1 MLNENIKSYRK
12 KNGLSQ
18 EDLAAKLN
26 VVRQTVSKWETGLSV
41 PDAEMLIKLA
51 EVLNTSVNSLLGE
64 TEGSVPEEV
73 SLSELSQKLELLTVQ
88 FADHNEK
95 HRKRTRITL
104 VILLVITL
112 FLLIQS
118 VIVLCAASVTVDVS
132 STNVYF
138 AEPSDEI
145 TPSLGIIGG
154 ADGPTAILIATTGFP
169 WFELF
174 LSVLFLVASVLL
186 IIGIV
191 KTKRKK

>member
-41 PDAEMLIKLA
+41 PDAEMLIRLA

-64 TEGSVPEEV
+64 TEESEPEKI
-73 SLSELSQKLELLTVQ
+73 SLTELSQKLELLTVQ

-95 HRKRTRITL
+95 HRNRTMITL

>member
-18 EDLAAKLN
+18 EDLANKLN

-41 PDAEMLIKLA
+41 PDAEMLIRLA

-64 TEGSVPEEV
+64 TEESEPEKI
-73 SLSELSQKLELLTVQ
+73 SLTELSQKLELLTVQ

-95 HRKRTRITL
+95 HRKRMRITL

-118 VIVLCAASVTVDVS
+118 VILLCAASVTVDVS

-154 ADGPTAILIATTGFP
+154 ADGPTAILIATSPFSNVSIT
-169 WFELF
+169 L
-174 LSVLFLVASVLL
+174 LSSS
-186 IIGIV
+186 
-191 KTKRKK
+191 

>member
-41 PDAEMLIKLA
+41 PDAEMLIRLA

-64 TEGSVPEEV
+64 TEESEPEKI
-73 SLSELSQKLELLTVQ
+73 SLTELSQKLELLTVQ

-112 FLLIQS
+112 FLLIQN
-118 VIVLCAASVTVDVS
+118 VIVLCTASVMVEVS
-132 STNVYF
+132 ATNVYIT
-138 AEPSDEI
+138 ETQGDPSI
-145 TPSLGIIGG
+145 GIIGG

-191 KTKRKK
+191 KTRRKK

>member
-18 EDLAAKLN
+18 EDLAEKLN

-41 PDAEMLIKLA
+41 PDAEMLIRLA

-64 TEGSVPEEV
+64 TEESEPEKI
-73 SLSELSQKLELLTVQ
+73 SLTELSQKLELLTVQ

-118 VIVLCAASVTVDVS
+118 VIVLCTASVMVEVS
-132 STNVYF
+132 ATNVYIT
-138 AEPSDEI
+138 ETQGDPSI
-145 TPSLGIIGG
+145 GIIGG

-174 LSVLFLVASVLL
+174 LSVLFLVVSVLL

-191 KTKRKK
+191 KTRRKK

>member
-118 VIVLCAASVTVDVS
+118 VIVLCAVSVTVDVS

>member
-41 PDAEMLIKLA
+41 PDAEMLIRLA

-64 TEGSVPEEV
+64 TEESEPEKI
-73 SLSELSQKLELLTVQ
+73 SLTELSQKLELLTVQ

-118 VIVLCAASVTVDVS
+118 VIVLCTASAMVEVS
-132 STNVYF
+132 ATNVYIT
-138 AEPSDEI
+138 ETQGDPSI
-145 TPSLGIIGG
+145 GIIGG

-174 LSVLFLVASVLL
+174 LSVLFLVVSVLL

-191 KTKRKK
+191 KTRRKK